1 MTTRRRMLVVV
12 LAMVTC
18 AGMVG
23 SMAVARV
30 ARDARGTAS
39 AASRRRLETS
49 AGAKAV
55 MATRSRPLDVLAV
68 EVGGVAPPN
77 ASVDDVRSSSEAATT
92 AANGGGGGDEK
103 EEETRADAGNDE
115 RDENGK
121 WAHVLEGEQHVG
133 FPANK
138 VWRTD
143 VVPSVA
149 YVVTWC
155 CGNGVEHFAKR
166 FEGLS
171 RKTLGIVLIAKT
183 PESRCEDV
191 SEDVRK
197 HLWMC
202 AEMPNSQGRE
212 VPAMAWYMREAY
224 DELAPVSVFAH
235 DDRILYATLRS
246 FLTELKTAENDEASL
261 EAFVRERATN
271 MEREWRGGERSPTN
285 ITAETFVAESV
296 EEERLVPS
304 YEYTHMFSL
313 LLTTFFEDI
322 GKGASASELEDDA
335 SRPDEFPGWR
345 LSHRELG
352 DTIRWP
358 MSANFAVTR
367 DMVRIRTRSF
377 YDAILRLTS
386 CDGKL
391 TSHDFQ
397 YLAALEWAHGFERAW
412 MPIAFNFRLK
422 ERPVDE
428 YDCLLDSTSR
438 CFEILD
444 WTSGARASA
453 RYDETRF
460 GASVPF
466 ISAMRSDARG
476 LRFPSDPNHLPRVVH
491 CHGDTWHDHAIP
503 SAAPSP
509 RER

>member
-1 MTTRRRMLVVV
+1 MTTRRRTLVVV

-23 SMAVARV
+23 SMAVARD
-30 ARDARGTAS
+30 ARDARGTARD
-39 AASRRRLETS
+39 ARRRRLETS
-49 AGAKAV
+49 AGATAA
-55 MATRSRPLDVLAV
+55 MATRSRPL
-68 EVGGVAPPN
+68 EIGGVAPPN
-77 ASVDDVRSSSEAATT
+77 ASVDDVRSWSEAA
-92 AANGGGGGDEK
+92 
-103 EEETRADAGNDE
+103 R
-115 RDENGK
+115 
-121 WAHVLEGEQHVG
+121 VLEGEERVG
-133 FPANK
+133 FPAKK
-138 VWRTD
+138 VWRAD
-143 VVPSVA
+143 VAPSVA

-155 CGNGVEHFAKR
+155 CGNGVEHLAKW

-224 DELAPVSVFAH
+224 DELAPISIFAH
-235 DDRILYATLRS
+235 DDRILHATLRS
-246 FLTELKTAENDEASL
+246 FLTELKTAENEANP

-296 EEERLVPS
+296 KEERLVPS
-304 YEYTHMFSL
+304 YKYTHMFSL

-444 WTSGARASA
+444 WTSGARAAA

>member
-49 AGAKAV
+49 ARATAT
-55 MATRSRPLDVLAV
+55 MATRSRPLEVLAV

-121 WAHVLEGEQHVG
+121 WAHVLGGEKHVG

-261 EAFVRERATN
+261 EAFLRERATN

>member
-1 MTTRRRMLVVV
+1 
-12 LAMVTC
+12 
-18 AGMVG
+18 
-23 SMAVARV
+23 
-30 ARDARGTAS
+30 
-39 AASRRRLETS
+39 
-49 AGAKAV
+49 
-55 MATRSRPLDVLAV
+55 
-68 EVGGVAPPN
+68 
-77 ASVDDVRSSSEAATT
+77 
-92 AANGGGGGDEK
+92 
-103 EEETRADAGNDE
+103 
-115 RDENGK
+115 
-121 WAHVLEGEQHVG
+121 
-133 FPANK
+133 
-138 VWRTD
+138 
-143 VVPSVA
+143 
-149 YVVTWC
+149 
-155 CGNGVEHFAKR
+155 
-166 FEGLS
+166 
-171 RKTLGIVLIAKT
+171 
-183 PESRCEDV
+183 
-191 SEDVRK
+191 
-197 HLWMC
+197 
-202 AEMPNSQGRE
+202 
-212 VPAMAWYMREAY
+212 MAWYMREAY

-235 DDRILYATLRS
+235 DDRLLYATLRS
-246 FLTELKTAENDEASL
+246 FLTELKTAENDEVSL

-296 EEERLVPS
+296 KEERLVPS
-304 YEYTHMFSL
+304 YKYTHMFSL

-444 WTSGARASA
+444 WTSGARAAA
-453 RYDETRF
+453 RYEETRF

>member
-1 MTTRRRMLVVV
+1 
-12 LAMVTC
+12 
-18 AGMVG
+18 
-23 SMAVARV
+23 
-30 ARDARGTAS
+30 
-39 AASRRRLETS
+39 
-49 AGAKAV
+49 
-55 MATRSRPLDVLAV
+55 
-68 EVGGVAPPN
+68 
-77 ASVDDVRSSSEAATT
+77 
-92 AANGGGGGDEK
+92 
-103 EEETRADAGNDE
+103 
-115 RDENGK
+115 
-121 WAHVLEGEQHVG
+121 
-133 FPANK
+133 
-138 VWRTD
+138 
-143 VVPSVA
+143 
-149 YVVTWC
+149 
-155 CGNGVEHFAKR
+155 
-166 FEGLS
+166 
-171 RKTLGIVLIAKT
+171 VLIAKT

-191 SEDVRK
+191 SEDVWK

-235 DDRILYATLRS
+235 DDRILHAALRS

-296 EEERLVPS
+296 KEERLVPS

-444 WTSGARASA
+444 WTSGARAAA

>member
-49 AGAKAV
+49 ARATAT
-55 MATRSRPLDVLAV
+55 MATRSRPLEVLAV

-77 ASVDDVRSSSEAATT
+77 ASVDDVRSSSEAAPP

-212 VPAMAWYMREAY
+212 VPTMAWYMREAY

-304 YEYTHMFSL
+304 YQYTHIFSL

-358 MSANFAVTR
+358 MSAKFAVTR